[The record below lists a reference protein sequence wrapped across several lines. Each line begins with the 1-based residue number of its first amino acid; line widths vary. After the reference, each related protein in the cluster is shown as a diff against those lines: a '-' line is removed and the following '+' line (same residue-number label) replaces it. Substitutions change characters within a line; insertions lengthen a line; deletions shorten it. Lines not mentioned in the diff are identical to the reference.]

1 MWTHPKN
8 YMNSTQIWLFKD
20 NKILC
25 HEAEGPHFWTRS
37 SVDLTLRTPSKCD
50 QSNQLNPQEWPLPK
64 WAADITQTPLW
75 SRTTGRE
82 TSFALNAASLSGTG
96 SLMLAQN
103 GGLSRKQRRFCQE
116 HHETYLQPGLS
127 QTRRTDLGLV
137 LQRTPCLR
145 TPASPLSSAPP
156 KDPSQVSTSASFPR
170 ATVPTVT
177 GLSWKLSPFWERWQ
191 TVSTSHLASWTEQA
205 PSSRE
210 FTRWESWRGGLT
222 TPSAQRCS
230 ISLVGRSRC
239 PEPSRKW
246 SRCQREAWSRS
257 ADASHWSRT
266 RWAWSWRRRPPRTS
280 WQGSLPTSTSP
291 KRFTRLQGCYFL
303 INFDFQ
309 HFSKPQV
316 NRLEREGAGPGMWS
330 LPVISGSG
338 LHLHGKLLC
347 CGCQWR
353 GGGRHEVN
361 CTGWLVYWLVRHI

>member
-1 MWTHPKN
+1 M
-8 YMNSTQIWLFKD
+8 
-20 NKILC
+20 
-25 HEAEGPHFWTRS
+25 
-37 SVDLTLRTPSKCD
+37 
-50 QSNQLNPQEWPLPK
+50 
-64 WAADITQTPLW
+64 
-75 SRTTGRE
+75 
-82 TSFALNAASLSGTG
+82 
-96 SLMLAQN
+96 
-103 GGLSRKQRRFCQE
+103 
-116 HHETYLQPGLS
+116 
-127 QTRRTDLGLV
+127 
-137 LQRTPCLR
+137 
-145 TPASPLSSAPP
+145 
-156 KDPSQVSTSASFPR
+156 
-170 ATVPTVT
+170 
-177 GLSWKLSPFWERWQ
+177 
-191 TVSTSHLASWTEQA
+191 
-205 PSSRE
+205 
-210 FTRWESWRGGLT
+210 

-246 SRCQREAWSRS
+246 LRCQREAWSRS

-361 CTGWLVYWLVRHI
+361 CTGWLVGWLVRHI